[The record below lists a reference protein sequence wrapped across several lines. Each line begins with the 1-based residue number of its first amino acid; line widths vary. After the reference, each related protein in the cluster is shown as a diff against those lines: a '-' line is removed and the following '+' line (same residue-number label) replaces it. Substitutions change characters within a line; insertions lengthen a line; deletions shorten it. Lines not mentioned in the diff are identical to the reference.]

1 MAVVQLHLFHCCFV
15 SAAPPSSVID
25 YIRGDTAPIR
35 PQRLMV
41 MVVLFLMMVVLM
53 MMTASGGGLCID
65 EFLI

>member
-25 YIRGDTAPIR
+25 YIRGDIAPQR

-41 MVVLFLMMVVLM
+41 ALVVVIQGCFL
-53 MMTASGGGLCID
+53 
-65 EFLI
+65 